1 MAEIIYPLLEAAAI
15 IVCLH
20 GLYDKPLRPSA
31 RMAGLL
37 AADAVLFLLINGYG
51 VSRSWSLL
59 GYLLIAVYIL
69 LEFPCNL
76 KGFLTGNMLYIG
88 IVKSDRSHVVL

>member
-37 AADAVLFLLINGYG
+37 AADAVLF
-51 VSRSWSLL
+51 
-59 GYLLIAVYIL
+59 
-69 LEFPCNL
+69 C
-76 KGFLTGNMLYIG
+76 
-88 IVKSDRSHVVL
+88 